1 MGPPPIPFNE
11 GEDVGRIPGTE
22 DFEEASGGFAP
33 IPPIYESE
41 VPVYYNEY
49 EPVYTEDGE
58 LGSLEGIVEMESEIP
73 AELGFSDDVFE
84 GANNV
89 IDPFFDET
97 APEYDEYVYNDE
109 QAVVISSPEAGF
121 LSESIE
127 IYRVFA
133 FKTNENPMIRT
144 SKNIG

>member
-41 VPVYYNEY
+41 VPVYYSEY
-49 EPVYTEDGE
+49 EKEYTEDGE
-58 LGSLEGIVEMESEIP
+58 LGSLEGIVELEGEIP
-73 AELGFSDDVFE
+73 AELGFNDDVFE

-89 IDPFFDET
+89 IDPFFDA
-97 APEYDEYVYNDE
+97 APEYEEYVYVDE

-121 LSESIE
+121 SFQSKYIESERKIP
-127 IYRVFA
+127 IWYNRY
-133 FKTNENPMIRT
+133 
-144 SKNIG
+144 KNL

>member
-58 LGSLEGIVEMESEIP
+58 LGSLEGIVEIESEIP

-127 IYRVFA
+127 IYRVFV
-133 FKTNENPMIRT
+133 FKQMKTQ
-144 SKNIG
+144 

>member
-22 DFEEASGGFAP
+22 EFEEASGGFAP

-49 EPVYTEDGE
+49 EPVYTEDEG
-58 LGSLEGIVEMESEIP
+58 LGSLENIVEMESEIP
-73 AELGFSDDVFE
+73 AELGFNDDVFE

-97 APEYDEYVYNDE
+97 APEYDEYVYADE

-121 LSESIE
+121 LLNCFTS
-127 IYRVFA
+127 YCLTY
-133 FKTNENPMIRT
+133 KNPTVRA
-144 SKNIG
+144 SKNFGQK

>member
-22 DFEEASGGFAP
+22 EFEEASGGFAP

-49 EPVYTEDGE
+49 EPVYTEDE
-58 LGSLEGIVEMESEIP
+58 NLGSLENIVEMESEIP
-73 AELGFSDDVFE
+73 AELGFNDDVFE

-97 APEYDEYVYNDE
+97 APEYDEYVYADE

-121 LSESIE
+121 LRNEIE
-127 IYRVFA
+127 LFHFY
-133 FKTNENPMIRT
+133 FKINTNPAIRA